1 MVGCPAGSGREWHK
15 VRLAVVGIR
24 DHPRGRL
31 YEVKV
36 NGKAFPILLTFHALG
51 RVATWR
57 LTERKVLQAVLF
69 PDEVLRG
76 HRERFIAHLR
86 SGTHVVRA
94 VYEYEGRTP
103 VVVTVYHPSAARYFR
118 GGGTYEDRIL
128 A

>member
-1 MVGCPAGSGREWHK
+1 MVRFTVA
-15 VRLAVVGIR
+15 AIR

-31 YEVKV
+31 YQVRIG
-36 NGKAFPILLTFHALG
+36 GKAISVLVTFHAL
-51 RVATWR
+51 RRATTWR
-57 LTERKVLQAVLF
+57 LTDRRVLQAVLC

-76 HRERFIAHLR
+76 HRNRFVAHLR

-94 VYEYEGRTP
+94 VYEYEQRVP

-118 GGGTYEDRIL
+118 GGGTYEDHIL